1 VRPAEVRGSNDGE
14 GTRAIRATA
23 SAAPPWAGADEDD
36 RLYEL
41 MERMRRVREALESD
55 PNAAVAILE
64 KWRLETARNLGL
76 EEHLAR

>member
-1 VRPAEVRGSNDGE
+1 VRGSNDGE
-14 GTRAIRATA
+14 GIERFARQHLLPHRRAE
-23 SAAPPWAGADEDD
+23 ADEEGW
-36 RLYEL
+36 LYEL
-41 MERMRRVREALESD
+41 MKRMRRVGEALESD